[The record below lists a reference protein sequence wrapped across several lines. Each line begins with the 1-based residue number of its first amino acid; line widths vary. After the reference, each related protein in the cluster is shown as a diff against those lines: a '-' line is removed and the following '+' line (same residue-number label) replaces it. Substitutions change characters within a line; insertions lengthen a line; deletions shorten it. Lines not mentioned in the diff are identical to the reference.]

1 MPFKS
6 NTLLKS
12 RLCLDYLNGGNACLN
27 SSFILQ
33 IVVWRNGRSYHLQ
46 VQTFFAFIWPV
57 FSTDPSDGISVTQP
71 SQSSLIS
78 WHLRAKKILRLRGL
92 GVLFIREAYLF
103 TGAEYGGIFKAF
115 FFITDKAR

>member
-1 MPFKS
+1 MFKFKLYTTNCGLEEREVLPPASS
-6 NTLLKS
+6 NIF
-12 RLCLDYLNGGNACLN
+12 RFYLACLFN
-27 SSFILQ
+27 RFF
-33 IVVWRNGRSYHLQ
+33 GRHH
-46 VQTFFAFIWPV
+46 
-57 FSTDPSDGISVTQP
+57 SVTQP